1 MRTTLWIAAVAA
13 MSVSMNACKKPEPV
27 KVSLAQ
33 NYAVSFFQYEGR
45 TSARAS
51 FTVYPSLG
59 NPVAFQDRSMI
70 TANGQTDQMNLTSS
84 VSNQFYWSFSGTPD
98 VTFGFRKAD
107 KTIYNTVT
115 RSSMGALSW
124 VADTAYNI
132 ADTIVAMWQG
142 DPLIS
147 GDIVSAFISR
157 ADSSVGWIGAE
168 GVITGNKVVFDYPTT
183 KDFPAGI
190 YQVTLA
196 KNRTF
201 DGQNKDADAPVT
213 IDCALYARTTVRL
226 R

>member
-33 NYAVSFFQYEGR
+33 NYAVTFFQYEAQ

-51 FTVYPSLG
+51 FSIYPSWG
-59 NPVAFQDRSMI
+59 NPVAFKDRSII
-70 TANGQTDQMNLTSS
+70 TANGETDQPNLTSS
-84 VSNQFYWSFSGTPD
+84 VSNQFYWTFAGTPD
-98 VTFGFRKAD
+98 VTFGFRQPD
-107 KTIYNTVT
+107 KTIYNTVS

-124 VADTAYNI
+124 VADTAYNK
-132 ADTIVAMWQG
+132 ADTIVAMWEG

-147 GDIVSAFISR
+147 GDIVSAYISS
-157 ADSSVGWIGAE
+157 ADSSVDWVGAE
-168 GVITGNKVVFDYPTT
+168 GVITGNKVVFDYLTT
-183 KDFPAGI
+183 KNFPAGT

-201 DGQNKDADAPVT
+201 QGQNKDGDAPVN